1 MMPRIRRSHSIAS
14 EIALVFVIIVLVTVS
29 GGLLIRG
36 LAQQLVS
43 DARDAVW
50 ESSVPASFVYQT
62 VGDQWVIHQAL
73 TKALKPGNDPGNL
86 RGEIETLEKLSV
98 ARWGELVGLSVYFP
112 EAPRIGIETANRRLD
127 AYRAAYRDT
136 LARIE
141 NRDYSGA
148 RVIHESTETDAIR
161 ALTQEASTLLRTMS
175 ERIEWVTQ
183 RMETTAKNGVADFA
197 LAGLAI
203 CLLLVIAY
211 AVIHFRITRPILELN
226 QAMEKLAAGDL
237 ATVLPLASRKDE
249 IGRMADTV
257 AIFKEGL
264 VRINQ
269 LVRNL
274 DEANAT
280 NIRTN
285 EAMMRA
291 LIGLAGARDNET
303 GAHLDRTQ
311 QYVRILCRRLAQ
323 DEEFAADLDAPTIEY
338 IVAAAPLHDIGKVA
352 IPDKILHKPGK
363 LTDEEFAIMKT
374 HVVEGLAVV
383 DQVITDVGRTPY
395 LAAARDVI
403 AGHHERYDGHGYPHG
418 LSGPAIPLAGR
429 IMALADVYDALR
441 SARVYKPAM
450 SHGEARQIL
459 IDGAAKH
466 FDPKIVA
473 AFLLS
478 ESEFERIAV
487 AMNDHP
493 IVTKI
498 GAVA

>member
-1 MMPRIRRSHSIAS
+1 MPRIRRNRSIAS
-14 EIALVFVIIVLVTVS
+14 EIALVFVIIVLVIVS
-29 GGLLIRG
+29 GGFLIRG
-36 LAQQLVS
+36 LAQQLVA

-62 VGDQWVIHQAL
+62 VSDQWVIHQML
-73 TKALKPGNDPGNL
+73 TKALKPGSDPSDL
-86 RGEIETLEKLSV
+86 RGEIETLEKLAA
-98 ARWGELVGLSVYFP
+98 ARWGELVGLSIYFP
-112 EAPRIGIETANRRLD
+112 EAPRIGIEKANRRLEV
-127 AYRAAYRDT
+127 YRAAYRDT

-148 RVIHESTETDAIR
+148 RVIHESTETDAIH
-161 ALTQEASTLLRTMS
+161 ALAQEASTLLRTMS

-183 RMETTAKNGVADFA
+183 RMETTAKDGVSDFV
-197 LAGLAI
+197 LAGIAI
-203 CLLLVIAY
+203 CLLLIVAY
-211 AVIHFRITRPILELN
+211 VAIHFRIARPILALN
-226 QAMEKLAAGDL
+226 EAMERLAAGDL
-237 ATVLPLASRKDE
+237 AAVLPPASRKDE

-257 AIFKEGL
+257 AIFKDGL

-269 LVRNL
+269 LVRDL

-280 NIRTN
+280 NTRTN

-311 QYVRILCRRLAQ
+311 QYVRILCHQLVQ
-323 DEEFAADLDAPTIEY
+323 DAEFALDLDAPTIDH

-352 IPDKILHKPGK
+352 ISDEILHKPGK
-363 LTDEEFAIMKT
+363 LSDEEFAIMQT

-383 DQVITDVGRTPY
+383 DQVIADIGLTPY

-403 AGHHERYDGHGYPHG
+403 AGHHERYDGRGYPHG
-418 LSGPAIPLAGR
+418 LSGTAIPLAGR

-450 SHGEARQIL
+450 SHEEARQIL
-459 IDGAAKH
+459 IDGTAKH

-478 ESEFERIAV
+478 EREFERIAV
-487 AMNDHP
+487 AMSDQP
-493 IVTKI
+493 LDMKI